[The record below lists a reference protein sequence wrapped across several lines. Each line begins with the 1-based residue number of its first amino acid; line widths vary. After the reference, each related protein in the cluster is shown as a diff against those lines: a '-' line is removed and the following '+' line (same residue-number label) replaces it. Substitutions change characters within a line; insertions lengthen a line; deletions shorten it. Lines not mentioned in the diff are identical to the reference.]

1 MHTQIFEGIKKS
13 LALITVFD
21 ITYLSKFEKKR
32 IADRFINLF
41 FQSIIHDIRT
51 PLNTIMSMNETLM
64 MFNEENLMLQ
74 SCCKLVLFSCQFL
87 LMMLDQIR
95 ELSNIQLKQF
105 SLDFQVF
112 DFRQILSN
120 LFENSIIQAELKN
133 LNILI
138 DID

>member
-74 SCCKLVLFSCQFL
+74 SCCKLALFSCQFL
-87 LMMLDQIR
+87 LMMLD
-95 ELSNIQLKQF
+95 
-105 SLDFQVF
+105 
-112 DFRQILSN
+112 
-120 LFENSIIQAELKN
+120 
-133 LNILI
+133 
-138 DID
+138 

>member
-51 PLNTIMSMNETLM
+51 PLNTIMSMNEHVM
-64 MFNEENLMLQ
+64 SYYKDDRM
-74 SCCKLVLFSCQFL
+74 V
-87 LMMLDQIR
+87 
-95 ELSNIQLKQF
+95 
-105 SLDFQVF
+105 
-112 DFRQILSN
+112 
-120 LFENSIIQAELKN
+120 
-133 LNILI
+133 
-138 DID
+138 